1 MVKFKKRYMIF
12 LIISFIFAKIF
23 GGTLP
28 YGIFY
33 TIMLIGILALI
44 YIPISIK
51 NIDVLLKKDYE
62 EFGKWNEEG
71 LTYVGDK
78 FTVNLVV
85 ENNNVL
91 PIPYINISNPIFSK
105 IENNYNG
112 DLIYLKSKERYWLK
126 KEVIFKRRGIYDFE
140 TTTIKVSDWFNIV
153 TIKKEKKHFKSI
165 NIYPKIY
172 NISNFTVDFNN
183 KLENLS
189 KKIINVKE
197 RDIVRDVREYRVGDN
212 VKNIHWK
219 LSAKQNRL
227 YVKNYEKL
235 TGRKANIIVNM
246 EKIKES
252 HTYNEEDEELMIDI
266 TSSLIYNF
274 LKKDIKSKI
283 NIKNF
288 QNESLSIYNYD
299 DFQGLLEY
307 FLRND
312 SNGQGE
318 FDKFVEKNIKNEK
331 NKCSN
336 IVVTM
341 CIDEELKNVLINI
354 ATLGYSI
361 ALLHCDKNLYENKFL
376 KELENFN
383 IKCFN
388 LKDIIIN

>member
-12 LIISFIFAKIF
+12 LIISFIVAKMF

-62 EFGKWNEEG
+62 KFGKWNEEG

-85 ENNNVL
+85 ENSNVL

-126 KEVIFKRRGIYDFE
+126 KEMNFKRRGIYDFE

-172 NISNFTVDFNN
+172 KISNFTVDFNN

-288 QNESLSIYNYD
+288 VNKSLSIYNYD

-312 SNGQGE
+312 SNGQDE
-318 FDKFVEKNIKNEK
+318 FDRFVERNIKNEK

-341 CIDEELKNVLINI
+341 CINEELKNVLINMI
-354 ATLGYSI
+354 TLGYSI
-361 ALLHCDKNLYENKFL
+361 TLLHCDKNLYENKFL

-388 LKDIIIN
+388 LKDIIN